1 MSEQQSQILE
11 IERAQIVPKPNAAQ
25 KNNIPESAMI
35 FAAGLGMRMRPLT
48 ETTPKPLIK
57 VLGKP
62 LIDYKIDKLVEAGV
76 KKLVVNTHHL
86 ADQIGEHL
94 KQRSDIEI
102 SISYE
107 ETRLE
112 TGGGVLKALPTLG
125 FEPFLTINS
134 DIIWID
140 NDNEEPLLQRIAD
153 FWDSREMDLLLA
165 LHPVKTAIGY
175 SGKGDFNLDD
185 NGNLLRITDSA
196 HDYVYSGIMMI
207 NPKILHEIRNE
218 TNEEFFSLSELF
230 RKYHNDNALSKRIF
244 GIVNDGKWLHI
255 DSVETL
261 KEAEDFL
268 SK

>member
-1 MSEQQSQILE
+1 MSEQQCQILE
-11 IERAQIVPKPNAAQ
+11 MKRAQIVPKPVER
-25 KNNIPESAMI
+25 NNMPESAMI

-48 ETTPKPLIK
+48 ETTPKPMIK

-76 KKLVVNTHHL
+76 KNLVVNTHHL
-86 ADQIGEHL
+86 AEKIQKHL
-94 KQRSDIEI
+94 SERSDIEI
-102 SISYE
+102 FISHE

-125 FEPFLTINS
+125 DKPFLTINS

-140 NDNEEPLLQRIAD
+140 NQEPLLQRIAN
-153 FWDSREMDLLLA
+153 FWDNEKMDLLLT

-175 SGKGDFNLDD
+175 HGNGDFNLDD
-185 NGNLLRITDSA
+185 NGNLLRITDSS

-207 NPKILHEIRNE
+207 DPKILHEIKNDIDE
-218 TNEEFFSLSELF
+218 SFFSLSELF
-230 RKYHNDNALSKRIF
+230 RKYYNSESLSNRIF
-244 GIVNDGKWLHI
+244 GIVNEGKWLHI
-255 DSVETL
+255 DSVATL